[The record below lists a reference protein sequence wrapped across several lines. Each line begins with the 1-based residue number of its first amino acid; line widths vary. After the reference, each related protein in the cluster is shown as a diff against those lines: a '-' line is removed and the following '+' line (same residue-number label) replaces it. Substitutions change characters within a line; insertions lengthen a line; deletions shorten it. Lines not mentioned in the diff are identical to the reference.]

1 MPSRQGSQ
9 SGNHNRPH
17 NPRVDGFASR
27 DQHNIQHTLFANWLR
42 QPIPASA
49 KAALCTRTV
58 LAVVVATLCIQRST
72 RLHPASRR
80 CWPRYSTTLLALKVS
95 IAESRLVFSR
105 CQAASS
111 NPLWMITMLL
121 FLGTCQLRE
130 AWPLRLI
137 RTIPVSSLSHLPREV
152 THTQAAVI
160 RVQRDVGKSSRVART
175 FLSEAIEKIRLWRA

>member
-1 MPSRQGSQ
+1 VQK
-9 SGNHNRPH
+9 
-17 NPRVDGFASR
+17 
-27 DQHNIQHTLFANWLR
+27 
-42 QPIPASA
+42 QPLS
-49 KAALCTRTV
+49 TRTV

-80 CWPRYSTTLLALKVS
+80 CWPRYSTPLLALKIS

-105 CQAASS
+105 CQVASS
-111 NPLWMITMLL
+111 NPLRMITMLL
-121 FLGTCQLRE
+121 FLGICQLRE

-137 RTIPVSSLSHLPREV
+137 RTIPVGSLSHLPREV

-175 FLSEAIEKIRLWRA
+175 FLSEAIGKIRLWRCVVSPLLVDRTLTIQLMPHCSRRRSPSTEARRSRKLLKQNYLR